1 MIYFQKWEKGSFE
14 YNFLNE
20 IKKHIKEKPYL
31 KLYIGFDYG
40 FFCGMNIYYGSNH
53 DSKHAHKLLSILN
66 ENKFN
71 VRLFTNIDYDFDVI
85 LLLGYTNNKKE
96 RQYLW
101 KIKKKLMKAL
111 SFF

>member
-1 MIYFQKWEKGSFE
+1 MIYFQKWEEGTFE
-14 YNFLNE
+14 YNFLKE
-20 IKKHIKEKPYL
+20 IKKHIKEKPCL
-31 KLYIGFDYG
+31 KLYVGFDYG

-53 DSKHAHKLLSILN
+53 NSQHAQRLLSILN

-71 VRLFTNIDYDFDVI
+71 IRLFTNIDYDFDVI

-101 KIKKKLMKAL
+101 RNKKKLMKAL